1 MTMAESPASTT
12 EGPPFGE
19 MENRVYDAYQDQ
31 RNRLLAAEQDLGKS
45 FDQYLLT
52 LSGGA
57 LGLSLTFLDDI
68 VTPGNLQ
75 LGWLLAIAWVLLV
88 VTVFG
93 VGAMMRLSQVG
104 HEKFRDIL
112 DEECAKG
119 GDEFWKRVRNE
130 QAKRREPT
138 YVGRLNWICLLTFS
152 IGVGS
157 LLVFALWNVSTRP

>member
-1 MTMAESPASTT
+1 MTMAESPAPTP
-12 EGPPFGE
+12 EEPPFGE
-19 MENRVYDAYQDQ
+19 MEDRVYDAYQDQ
-31 RNRLLAAEQDLGKS
+31 RNRLLGAEQDLGKS

-75 LGWLLAIAWVLLV
+75 LGWLLAIAWILLV

-93 VGAMMRLSQVG
+93 VGAMMRFSQVG

-119 GDEFWKRVRNE
+119 AEEFWKRVRDG

-138 YVGRLNWICLLTFS
+138 YVGWLNWVCLTTFS

-157 LLVFALWNVSTRP
+157 LLVFALWNVSTKP